1 MMKDIIGNEINYFP
15 ILNVILKIEF
25 EFMTSIEI
33 QNTIVE
39 HLN

>member
-1 MMKDIIGNEINYFP
+1 
-15 ILNVILKIEF
+15 VILKIEF

-39 HLN
+39 HLNWLLRLL